1 MPTEAYLFS
10 SAGVIQWQNASF
22 PSWTSPVRPRP
33 PALIEALDSSGV
45 SFLARAASVSS
56 ESKVPGRFRF
66 CKALLRLAVARSAA
80 STDKRIEFVGDYLGL
95 GVVPLDHLETPSRLA
110 TDPQGLSAHL
120 EHVRKVGMSRVV
132 EGPRSDLEPAEHRHP
147 LARVEVRLVDRPCP
161 PAS

>member
-95 GVVPLDHLETPSRLA
+95 GVVPLDHLET
-110 TDPQGLSAHL
+110 
-120 EHVRKVGMSRVV
+120 
-132 EGPRSDLEPAEHRHP
+132 RS
-147 LARVEVRLVDRPCP
+147 RLVDEM
-161 PAS
+161 ASKGLSGRAIAKTGGVSEATLRRILRSSRESSAVMVADVACAPVP